1 MDRLI
6 FTAMASLK
14 QLNNMKLKHA
24 NALANASTVGFKQT
38 FQFATETSK
47 VAGVGYGSRFVPMNR
62 SNDELVI
69 NPGPLISTGRKLD
82 IYLADSA
89 LLGVQAPNG
98 QVAFTR
104 RGDLAIDQAGLLSTA
119 NGHVVLG
126 EGGAPITAPVG
137 VELAITDDGT
147 VTATDPVQPDAPPT
161 IVGNLLLRD
170 ASGVRIVRRVDG
182 LYEAITARG
191 KGGDFEGGPN
201 PPAVKP
207 GALEGSSIN
216 VAEQLVGFMDMSR
229 SFEIKIKM
237 ISEMKELDDSGTTMM
252 RYA

>member
-14 QLNNMKLKHA
+14 QLNNMKLTNA
-24 NALANASTVGFKQT
+24 NALANASTIGFKQA

-47 VAGVGYGSRFVPMNR
+47 VAGAGFDSRFVPMNR

-69 NPGPLISTGRKLD
+69 DQGPLITTGRKMD
-82 IYLADSA
+82 IYLTGKT
-89 LLGVQAPNG
+89 LMGVQAPNG

-104 RGDLAIDQAGLLSTA
+104 RGDLLIDQAGLISTA
-119 NGHVVLG
+119 NGHTVLG
-126 EGGAPITAPVG
+126 EGGGPLTAPVG
-137 VELAITDDGT
+137 QEIAITDDGT
-147 VTATDPVQPDAPPT
+147 VTATDPNLPDAPPT

-170 ASGVRIVRRVDG
+170 ATGVRIVRRIDG
-182 LYEAITARG
+182 LYETLTAKG
-191 KGGDFEGGPN
+191 KGGDFQGGPN
-201 PPAVKP
+201 APRVQP

-216 VAEQLVGFMDMSR
+216 VAEQLVNFMDMSR

-237 ISEMKELDDSGTTMM
+237 ISQMKELDDSGTSMM

>member
-14 QLNNMKLKHA
+14 QLNNMKLTNA
-24 NALANASTVGFKQT
+24 NALANASTIGFKQA

-47 VAGVGYGSRFVPMNR
+47 VAGAGFDSRFVPMNR

-69 NPGPLISTGRKLD
+69 DQGPLITTGRKMD
-82 IYLADSA
+82 IYLTGKT
-89 LLGVQAPNG
+89 LMGVQAPNG

-104 RGDLAIDQAGLLSTA
+104 RGDLLIDQAGLITTA
-119 NGHVVLG
+119 NGHTVLG
-126 EGGAPITAPVG
+126 EGGGPLTAPVG
-137 VELAITDDGT
+137 QEIAITDDGT
-147 VTATDPVQPDAPPT
+147 VTATDPNLPDAPPT

-170 ASGVRIVRRVDG
+170 ATGVRIVRRIDG
-182 LYEAITARG
+182 LYETLTARG
-191 KGGDFEGGPN
+191 KGGDFQGGPN
-201 PPAVKP
+201 APRVQP

-216 VAEQLVGFMDMSR
+216 VAEQLVNFMDMSR
-229 SFEIKIKM
+229 SIENKIKM
-237 ISEMKELDDSGTTMM
+237 IYQMKELDDSGTSMM

>member
-1 MDRLI
+1 MP
-6 FTAMASLK
+6 TG
-14 QLNNMKLKHA
+14 
-24 NALANASTVGFKQT
+24 ST
-38 FQFATETSK
+38 
-47 VAGVGYGSRFVPMNR
+47 
-62 SNDELVI
+62 
-69 NPGPLISTGRKLD
+69 
-82 IYLADSA
+82 
-89 LLGVQAPNG
+89 LLGVQSPNG
-98 QVAFTR
+98 QVAFAQ
-104 RGDLAIDQAGLLSTA
+104 GDLTVDQAGLLSTA

-147 VTATDPVQPDAPPT
+147 VTATDPAQPDAPPT
-161 IVGNLLLRD
+161 VVGNLLLRD
-170 ASGVRIVRRVDG
+170 ASGVRMVRRVDG
-182 LYEAITARG
+182 LYETITAKG

-237 ISEMKELDDSGTTMM
+237 IMNEELDDPYQHDEVRVVAEESKDG
-252 RYA
+252 RLSLGS